1 MMEKIH
7 VNGKNSHTVYKWMKS
22 LSGPYKIESNFGTY
36 FIIDK
41 GGDVTEHSD
50 TTPLELEK
58 ELLFY
63 WDDEPDEDEL

>member
-1 MMEKIH
+1 
-7 VNGKNSHTVYKWMKS
+7 MKT
-22 LSGPYKIESNFGTY
+22 LTGPYKIESNFGTY

-58 ELLFY
+58 DLLFY